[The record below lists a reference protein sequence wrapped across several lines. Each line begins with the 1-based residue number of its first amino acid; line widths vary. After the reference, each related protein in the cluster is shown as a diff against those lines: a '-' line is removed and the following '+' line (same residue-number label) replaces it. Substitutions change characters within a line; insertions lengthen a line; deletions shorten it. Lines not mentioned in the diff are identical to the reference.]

1 MSAPDPRRKAELA
14 LIHMG
19 KAFCK
24 LSQDDYEFMIR
35 EVTQT
40 NKTSAADLTPGER
53 DKLIQHFKTKGF
65 QIKPSG
71 RAKSVSKPAPDDKPQ
86 IRKMRAIWWALA
98 DVGAVERPAGAGGC
112 AAAVEAWALRQASKG
127 ALGAFSAL
135 RFADPFQLNK
145 LIEELKSWGERV
157 GARVL

>member
-1 MSAPDPRRKAELA
+1 MTGLPLDPRRKSELA
-14 LIHMG
+14 LIHL
-19 KAFCK
+19 ARAQLQ
-24 LSQDDYEFMIR
+24 LSREDYEHVLH
-35 EVTQT
+35 EVTG
-40 NKTSAADLTPGER
+40 KRSAADLVPGER

-71 RAKSVSKPAPDDKPQ
+71 RAKPVAKPAPDDKPQ

-98 DVGAVERPAGAGGC
+98 DVGAVERPVGAGGC

-157 GARVL
+157 GAQVL